1 MWKRN
6 ELPAKP
12 GVLSLDETVKIY
24 LEFLDAAPKTHLDAG
39 EIEAVRKACAEVLER
54 VKPLASKRG
63 RKENVNFYLFMEAL
77 FKLAQESGAEVTLPS
92 RQTKGKFGAQDR
104 TAFFHFVRGTLE
116 LAIQK
121 GRAAIERADLP
132 APEKEAALRR
142 LVHTRKTDG
151 GILEDLYSIRK
162 SARSRRKK
170 GSPTKDSRVPDAPA
184 ARSSDA
190 RLTRRSRK

>member
-1 MWKRN
+1 VSGIALAQRLPSWKAYAEHLSEIIATADQILSAVRRFEALTMWKRN

-104 TAFFHFVRGTLE
+104 TAFPRSSTHRPLHSN
-116 LAIQK
+116 
-121 GRAAIERADLP
+121 GRLHGL
-132 APEKEAALRR
+132 ALRR
-142 LVHTRKTDG
+142 
-151 GILEDLYSIRK
+151 DLHGFH
-162 SARSRRKK
+162 SRRSKSK
-170 GSPTKDSRVPDAPA
+170 LR
-184 ARSSDA
+184 
-190 RLTRRSRK
+190 